1 MKTKFIIL
9 ILSILCNSTSYSQ
22 TSKELSKSEI
32 EKLNFDIKKLKLP
45 LLKII
50 EYSDKNGVFDI
61 FLLENTNLKVQTI
74 CYQQKNRK
82 FQEKWQINDFL
93 TDNPERGLDISITF
107 LEEYCSF
114 NDIDGDKIIDPII
127 VYATTNGYEEWQH
140 IKIITIYKNKKYVIR
155 AQECVLDYCRTF
167 NKDAIKKLPK
177 PIQANLESLLQTMR
191 VEKDLILS
199 NG

>member
-9 ILSILCNSTSYSQ
+9 ILCILFNSISYAQ
-22 TSKELSKSEI
+22 TSKELSISEI
-32 EKLNFDIKKLKLP
+32 EKLNFNIKKLKLP

-50 EYSDKNGVFDI
+50 EYKDKTGVFDV

-82 FQEKWQINDFL
+82 FDEKWQISDFL
-93 TDNPERGLDISITF
+93 TDNPERGLDISINY
-107 LEEYCSF
+107 LEEYFSF
-114 NDIDGDKIIDPII
+114 NDIDGDKIIDPVI

-177 PIQANLESLLQTMR
+177 PIQVNLESLLQKMR
-191 VEKDLILS
+191 IEKDLILS